1 VLRQQGRAPHAPLA
15 PPPPFPVDAPAGYH
29 PVNPPARD
37 ATTAT
42 PPMSPDKG
50 AGGGEG
56 GAAGRAAGEG
66 STSQAPETSRH
77 DTSRQDAADA
87 LIYAA
92 SC

>member
-1 VLRQQGRAPHAPLA
+1 MLRQQGRAPHAPLA
-15 PPPPFPVDAPAGYH
+15 PPPPFPVDAPAGY
-29 PVNPPARD
+29 PPARD

-50 AGGGEG
+50 AGGEE